1 MILIFILIIIIDNVY
16 SAPGATQ
23 CTPQLKTF
31 YESLGMSPVTLTE
44 FPFNFTSGTFMGV
57 DFVTIGL
64 NVQQVAFDYAFSFG
78 HTPLPNNSYMS
89 FDLPY
94 CWSNISYFC
103 VERIIFG
110 ITKTGNCS
118 LLVDRDISLGTY
130 NAGRLFVYPD
140 PQPPCSGTA
149 SVTIS
154 NVNLSPIEFNSLYSY
169 DIDGIFTGVLKT
181 QTAAL
186 FAYRNSPCDE
196 TDGDSSDVGLGQFTC
211 VDRTLECNINP
222 RPFNTDIISPAD
234 LIVLYRCTGTLLNGN
249 QGNIG
254 GIVQVINTN
263 TSTFET
269 GIEEEFDLM
278 FISTLTGLPLTN
290 TYLRQLITAQTI
302 RQFNVGTASFLYNT
316 STAFGGLNFTSAFP
330 VLPPL
335 PSIILPSVP
344 CLCNF
349 SVVCDQS
356 GNIDLSSNG
365 TNFFENN
372 SIPIVFANVSAPV
385 VRLGGTVFLN
395 DNGSFDPDMS
405 PQSQLTFF
413 WVLVESISNINI
425 SIQNPTNQFNAS
437 FTTYN
442 FTTGTYIIALLA
454 SDGQDLNFTLVNV
467 TTVDVIPTCIVLPII
482 TGNVNDTIFL
492 DATQSFDPLGDPLN
506 ATWTQQSGF
515 PVVIEN
521 NQTLLASFQSEFSGT
536 YIFVVTIS
544 NGIQNCTFITQVNIN
559 PSTFAPIVD
568 NSTMAPFVTPDNRT
582 TSPVDANQTD
592 IPGLSDPP
600 FQLTHAPSTFTPTPT
615 GSTPVFPPV
624 PIDTIV
630 WHSILFWVLAGLFM
644 GLSLILFFYV
654 LVIDNDDSHNR
665 LVVPNK
671 YIMRK

>member
-1 MILIFILIIIIDNVY
+1 MILLFIFIIGIVKT
-16 SAPGATQ
+16 APGATL
-23 CTPQLKTF
+23 CTQQLKNF
-31 YESLGMSPVTLTE
+31 YISLGMNPVTLTE
-44 FPFNFTSGTFMGV
+44 LPFNFTTGSIGGI
-57 DFVTIGL
+57 DFVTIGI
-64 NVQQVAFDYAFSFG
+64 NVQQAAFDYAFSFS
-78 HTPLPNNSYMS
+78 HTPTPNNSYAS

-110 ITKTGNCS
+110 ITKTGNCT
-118 LLVDRDISLGTY
+118 LLVDRDVSLGTY
-130 NAGRLFVYPD
+130 NAGRLFIYPD
-140 PQPPCSGTA
+140 PDPPCSGTA
-149 SVTIS
+149 VVNIF
-154 NVNLSPIEFNSLYSY
+154 NVNLSPIQFNSLYSY

-186 FAYRNSPCDE
+186 FAYRNDECLE
-196 TDGDSSDVGLGQFTC
+196 TDGDSSDVGLGEFTC
-211 VDRTLECNINP
+211 VDQTLQCNVNP
-222 RPFNTDIISPAD
+222 RPFNNDIISPAD

-254 GIVQVINTN
+254 GIVQVINRN
-263 TSTFET
+263 ESTFEN

-290 TYLRQLITAQTI
+290 QYLRQLITPQTI
-302 RQFNVGTASFLYNT
+302 RQFNVGTASFLYNI
-316 STAFGGLNFTSAFP
+316 SAALGGLNFTSQFP

-335 PSIILPSVP
+335 PSIILSNVP

-372 SIPIVFANVSAPV
+372 SLPVVFANVSASV
-385 VRLGGTVFLN
+385 VRLGATVFLN

-413 WVLVESISNINI
+413 WVLVQSIDNINVTI
-425 SIQNPTNQFNAS
+425 FNPTFQFNAS
-437 FTTYN
+437 FTTFN

-454 SDGQDLNFTLVNV
+454 SDGQDINFTFVNV

-482 TGNVNDTIFL
+482 TGNVNETIFL
-492 DATQSFDPLGDPLN
+492 DASLSFDPLGDPLN

-521 NQTLLASFQSEFSGT
+521 NQTLVASFQSEFSGT

-544 NGIQNCTFITQVNIN
+544 NGIENCTFITQVNIN

-582 TSPVDANQTD
+582 TSPIDANQTD

-644 GLSLILFFYV
+644 ALSLILFIYV

-671 YIMRK
+671 YIIRK